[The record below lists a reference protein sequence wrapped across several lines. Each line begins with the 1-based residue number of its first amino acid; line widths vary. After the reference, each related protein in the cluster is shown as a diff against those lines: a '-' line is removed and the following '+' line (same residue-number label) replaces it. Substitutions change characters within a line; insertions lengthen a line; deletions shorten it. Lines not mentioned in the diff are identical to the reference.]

1 MLSELKDSS
10 GPVHIGLKQS
20 RKALE
25 ENRVAKAFVA
35 GDADAHITRSFV
47 EDCEAMG
54 VEVEDV
60 ETMVELGRAA
70 GIEIGAAIAVILKS

>member
-1 MLSELKDSS
+1 MLSELREPG

-20 RKALE
+20 RRALE

-35 GDADAHITRSFV
+35 EDADAHVTRSFL

-54 VEVEDV
+54 VEVEAVD
-60 ETMVELGRAA
+60 TMAELGRAA
-70 GIEIGAAIAVILKS
+70 GIDIGAAIVVILKG